1 MDFIRERANVSYTYG
16 NMENMF
22 AQAKHYIGRL
32 ASHVKAVKVL
42 VAAAVRLPNLFVD
55 FLIVR
60 VESPSSVKLPPGIRN
75 QTRLDGIAN
84 RMVPAGEPNLL
95 TEVQSRLEDLNAR
108 TDLEDRV
115 RTEYENKNFVPRV
128 HAELILLEHFWK
140 NRETLHYLDND
151 PYIGTSKPAC
161 YCCSLYIREH
171 PAGFEPPSSHQ
182 KIYLNWIPPTSDPG
196 MQPPG
201 ADMAVHEENMLNK
214 MVRIIRQRTIEQ
226 IRTQSGPRRKHFDSV
241 TGETFSTRALAAL
254 SRERQ
259 VSQFPT
265 HSGKCFA
272 CVIAIR

>member
-1 MDFIRERANVSYTYG
+1 MPYSSGLYRVKHILVDPGTNHVALCHRSYDFMKSAEMDFIRERANISYTYG

-108 TDLEDRV
+108 TDLEDRSYGAPILIIV
-115 RTEYENKNFVPRV
+115 RLAKTYR
-128 HAELILLEHFWK
+128 
-140 NRETLHYLDND
+140 
-151 PYIGTSKPAC
+151 
-161 YCCSLYIREH
+161 
-171 PAGFEPPSSHQ
+171 SSP
-182 KIYLNWIPPTSDPG
+182 KRSN
-196 MQPPG
+196 
-201 ADMAVHEENMLNK
+201 
-214 MVRIIRQRTIEQ
+214 
-226 IRTQSGPRRKHFDSV
+226 
-241 TGETFSTRALAAL
+241 
-254 SRERQ
+254 SR
-259 VSQFPT
+259 
-265 HSGKCFA
+265 
-272 CVIAIR
+272 